1 MEEDLVMFKP
11 PKNLKINTAVAG
23 ALVACALLVALLYG
37 LRVVNNRMVDD
48 AIGTLHQVNV
58 EQLNQVGRATT
69 LLNQARIEMDL
80 AADYLD
86 MGMRMIA
93 ADQVKNVDDLLDR
106 AQTRFTRFN
115 ETEKTEVGAALA
127 TDLSVAFNK
136 VMALSRQQK
145 EALASGSLSDYRG
158 LRQQLLGPGT
168 NLNRLLTDF
177 THYADDRGA
186 EVMSGYRQESNL
198 FGRIAL
204 GALIAAGLVLLFIYL
219 GLRRIVV
226 QPLEKAV
233 ETLQR
238 IARAD
243 LSERIPAYGRNE
255 VGKLFAAMRDMQDSI
270 SGIVTGVR
278 ASSSSILVGSSE
290 IARGNIDLSSRT
302 EQQAASLEETA
313 TSMEQLTATVK
324 QNADNARQA
333 SSLANDA
340 SGTATR
346 GGEVMQQVTAK
357 MEGITA
363 SSRKVADITGMI
375 DSIAFQTNILALNAS
390 VEAARAGEQGRGFA
404 VVAGEVRNL
413 AGNSADAA
421 REIKQLIEQSA
432 GQVEEGSELVEEAG
446 ETMTEVVAAVKR
458 VTDIMDEISAA
469 SLEQS
474 GGIEQ
479 VSQAVSQMDEATQ
492 QNASLVEQAGAAAAS
507 LEQQAMQLEQ
517 AVATFRVAGD
527 QSTDSTPMM
536 SPGGDLQAEPSPLA
550 AEPELEIEPALYAE
564 PAATS
569 RSHADDDQ
577 EQTTA
582 RREPRVQPRPVRESR
597 RREAV
602 TCEDDWE
609 AF

>member
-1 MEEDLVMFKP
+1 MV
-11 PKNLKINTAVAG
+11 
-23 ALVACALLVALLYG
+23 CALLIALLFG
-37 LRVVNNRMVDD
+37 LRLVNNRMVDD
-48 AIGTLHQVNV
+48 AIGTLNQVNV
-58 EQLNQVGRATT
+58 EQLNQVSRATT

-93 ADQVKNVDDLLDR
+93 ADQVQNVGALLDR
-106 AQTRFTRFN
+106 AEGRFQRFS
-115 ETEKTEVGAALA
+115 ETEKTEAGQELSAELA
-127 TDLSVAFNK
+127 TAFGK
-136 VMALSRQQK
+136 VMELTRQQLDTLK
-145 EALASGSLSDYRG
+145 EGSLSDYRA

-168 NLNRLLTDF
+168 NLNKRLTDF
-177 THYADDRGA
+177 THYADERGA
-186 EVMSGYRQESNL
+186 EVMAGYHQESTL
-198 FGRIAL
+198 FSRIAL
-204 GALIAAGLVLLFIYL
+204 GAVIAAVLVMLFIYL

-233 ETLQR
+233 ETLER

-255 VGKLFAAMRDMQDSI
+255 VGKLFHAMREMQTSL
-270 SGIVTGVR
+270 SGIVNDVR
-278 ASSSSILVGSSE
+278 SSSGSILVGSSE

-313 TSMEQLTATVK
+313 TSMEELTATVK

-340 SGTATR
+340 SGTASK
-346 GGEVMQQVTAK
+346 GGDVMQQVTVK
-357 MEGITA
+357 MQGITD

-432 GQVEEGSELVEEAG
+432 VEVQEGSELVEQAG
-446 ETMTEVVAAVKR
+446 ETMKEVVAAVKR

-469 SLEQS
+469 SQEQS

-507 LEQQAMQLEQ
+507 LEEQAKRLEQ
-517 AVATFRVAGD
+517 AVAIFRVSADNGAD
-527 QSTDSTPMM
+527 AAPMM
-536 SPGGDLQAEPSPLA
+536 MPLADEHDDQPPVVTMA
-550 AEPELEIEPALYAE
+550 AEPEPELEPEPRDGSDDE
-564 PAATS
+564 REDAAP
-569 RSHADDDQ
+569 
-577 EQTTA
+577 
-582 RREPRVQPRPVRESR
+582 RREARAESR
-597 RREAV
+597 PARQTPRREAV
-602 TCEDDWE
+602 TSEDDWE
-609 AF
+609 EF